1 MKHFRHLI
9 FISLLLNGLSCA
21 YAQASDGFYDD
32 LGGKAGVRKI
42 SEQLLRV
49 ARTDSRIKAQFVDLD
64 EERFLEKLSEQIC
77 ELSGGPCQYSGK
89 RMEVIHEGMKVTVAQ
104 FNALAEDLQQVMTEQ
119 AIPNSIQNRLIAKL
133 APMQRAIVGK

>member
-1 MKHFRHLI
+1 MKHIRYF
-9 FISLLLNGLSCA
+9 FCISLLLNGLSCA
-21 YAQASDGFYDD
+21 YAQSSDAFYDA

-42 SEQLLRV
+42 SEQLLIVVR
-49 ARTDSRIKAQFVDLD
+49 ADSRIKAQFVDID
-64 EERFLEKLSEQIC
+64 EERFLDKLSEQIC

-89 RMEVIHEGMKVTVAQ
+89 SMEVIHDGMKVTVAQ
-104 FNALAEDLQQVMTEQ
+104 FNALAEDLQQVMTQQ